1 MCRLDDRSF
10 VVRAGVMRA
19 GRVVVSAAAGSLVA
33 SSVAIAP
40 AFAAAERPHSSPCG
54 GAALAVTSAV
64 LLGGAVTASPSASP
78 SPSDTSSSSASP
90 TDSTAAPTA
99 SPSPSPSSSS
109 SPSPSKSPSR
119 SPSPSP
125 SHSRTR
131 SPSPSPSPKRSH
143 HPGLICVTAMIL
155 RHESSTEPGG
165 TIRVSVWVWSTAPA
179 RHVTAIV
186 AASAHALLTPR
197 FTLCP
202 VSHGTTCSIGSLP
215 ANQAFELTVT
225 DKVKQTATFGKP
237 IALAVTVSARGESP
251 AEAAL
256 AAVVGQSI
264 KPPSVPPTLPPTTLI
279 PLPGATITPG
289 GLSSLFP
296 VVTPQATPSSSSPAA
311 HGRKVTRATETS
323 SALPL
328 DSRLIGPQLAGLAVL
343 AAAITMAVVR
353 MSLRTAQAP
362 AGSGTGGSGTGESG
376 SGSGTGE
383 SDAAETSSADE
394 AGDDKPAS

>member
-1 MCRLDDRSF
+1 L
-10 VVRAGVMRA
+10 
-19 GRVVVSAAAGSLVA
+19 
-33 SSVAIAP
+33 
-40 AFAAAERPHSSPCG
+40 
-54 GAALAVTSAV
+54 
-64 LLGGAVTASPSASP
+64 TAQILQHE
-78 SPSDTSSSSASP
+78 SDTS
-90 TDSTAAPTA
+90 
-99 SPSPSPSSSS
+99 
-109 SPSPSKSPSR
+109 
-119 SPSPSP
+119 
-125 SHSRTR
+125 
-131 SPSPSPSPKRSH
+131 
-143 HPGLICVTAMIL
+143 
-155 RHESSTEPGG
+155 PGG
-165 TIRVSVWVWSTAPA
+165 TIKVSIWVWSTAPA
-179 RHVTAIV
+179 RHVRATV
-186 AASAHALLTPR
+186 ATSAHAVRTPR

-202 VSHGTTCSIGSLP
+202 VNHGTACSIGSLP
-215 ANQAFELTVT
+215 ANQAFELMVK
-225 DKVKQTATFGKP
+225 DKVKPTARIGKP

-362 AGSGTGGSGTGESG
+362 AGSGTGGSGTGESP